1 MKELIV
7 LAFESMDGAK
17 DVRDEL
23 YELQKQEL
31 LQLDDAA
38 VVVRKEDGHV
48 KVEQARSLVGAG
60 ALGGAFWGLLIGVI
74 FWMPWLGLAVGASG
88 GALAGKF
95 SHVGIDRE
103 FIDEVSE
110 TIEPGHSALFMVAHD
125 VSEDRFVDDLVEYHP
140 EVLRT
145 NLSPEHE
152 DTLRETFAA
161 EEVAA

>member
-7 LAFESMDGAK
+7 LAFDSMDGAK

-48 KVEQARSLVGAG
+48 KVKQARSLVGSG
-60 ALGGAFWGLLIGVI
+60 ALGGAFWGLLIGII
-74 FWMPWLGLAVGASG
+74 FWMPWLGLAVGAAS

-95 SHVGIDRE
+95 ANVGVDDE
-103 FIDEVSE
+103 FIDEVAD
-110 TIEPGHSALFMVAHD
+110 TIEPGHSALFMLAHD
-125 VSEDRFVDDLVEYHP
+125 ISEERVVEDLASYDP
-140 EVLRT
+140 EVIRT
-145 NLSPEHE
+145 NLSPSDE
-152 DTLRETFAA
+152 DTLRQLFAA